1 MYPQTTQTTP
11 TAPVSGFLAY
21 LDDHFVPLVDDD
33 DSLVDDCS
41 QLSDE
46 DMALTH
52 EQVETLQGLDLSM
65 VSTLCDPESALCDLG
80 YSSGL
85 AAPVDPEDRFLLS
98 NDQCCFKC
106 GHSKKRKVNIIIL
119 C

>member
-11 TAPVSGFLAY
+11 TAPVSGFLAF
-21 LDDHFVPLVDDD
+21 LDDHLAVD
-33 DSLVDDCS
+33 VDDCF

-46 DMALTH
+46 G
-52 EQVETLQGLDLSM
+52 VETLQRLDPSM